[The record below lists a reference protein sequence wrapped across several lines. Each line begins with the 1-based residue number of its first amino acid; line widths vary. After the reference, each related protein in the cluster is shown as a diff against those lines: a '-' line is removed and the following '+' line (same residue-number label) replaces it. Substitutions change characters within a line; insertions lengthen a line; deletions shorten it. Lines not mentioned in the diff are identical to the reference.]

1 MASVSDVVEEIRGI
15 EMMLKS
21 RSDGGTACTPEY
33 MRKLASSMASKCTH
47 LNFLDPN
54 AAKML
59 YDAVNVSGYDKDG
72 KAAITAAIDAQYE
85 KQLDEEPKAKASK
98 RNQLLLKPLPWVTEG
113 LMVTIRKANTTID
126 VKLQVCSEYLANKLG
141 CQYPHE
147 RTYRF
152 WLCLVLM
159 SHFTKWPKYKVIY
172 QYLLDMSNIWYMRS
186 IIIKCDQ

>member
-1 MASVSDVVEEIRGI
+1 
-15 EMMLKS
+15 
-21 RSDGGTACTPEY
+21 
-33 MRKLASSMASKCTH
+33 
-47 LNFLDPN
+47 
-54 AAKML
+54 ML
-59 YDAVNVSGYDKDG
+59 YDAVNASGYDKDG

-113 LMVTIRKANTTID
+113 LVVTIKKANSTID
-126 VKLQVCSEYLANKLG
+126 VQLQVCSDYLVTKLG

-147 RTYRF
+147 RTYRC

-172 QYLLDMSNIWYMRS
+172 QYL
-186 IIIKCDQ
+186 